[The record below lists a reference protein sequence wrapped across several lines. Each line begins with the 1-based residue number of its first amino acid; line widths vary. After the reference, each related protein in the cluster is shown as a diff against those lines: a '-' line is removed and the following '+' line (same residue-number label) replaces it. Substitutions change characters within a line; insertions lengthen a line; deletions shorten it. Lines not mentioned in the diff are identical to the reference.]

1 MAAKRKNGLKVKIV
15 IVIAAVGFVFL
26 LNDRDV
32 FSGLWLSPANIEKHK
47 ATINADIKE
56 IKDDIADNKLLLYE
70 LKARVEMIQTS
81 LYRVEDKL
89 GTERTRRRSAISKT
103 E

>member
-1 MAAKRKNGLKVKIV
+1 MTKKKKNGIKVKIGLA
-15 IVIAAVGFVFL
+15 IAIVGFIFL

-47 ATINADIKE
+47 ATVNADIKE

-89 GTERTRRRSAISKT
+89 GTERRRRDAISKT